1 MEDLLIKFAG
11 AVIAISTLQFIK
23 FLWNKMFGKA
33 QQDAEEE
40 AIEPNT
46 DIK

>member
-23 FLWNKMFGKA
+23 FVWNKFFGKPESN
-33 QQDAEEE
+33 EEE
-40 AIEPNT
+40 QSEQL
-46 DIK
+46 